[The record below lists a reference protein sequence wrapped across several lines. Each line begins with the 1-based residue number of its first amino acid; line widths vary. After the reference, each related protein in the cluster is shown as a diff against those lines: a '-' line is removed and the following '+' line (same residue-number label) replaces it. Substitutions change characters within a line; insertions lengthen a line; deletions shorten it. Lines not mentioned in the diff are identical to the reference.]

1 MQGDVGVDA
10 VNSGALSVRKVRG
23 NVSVAR
29 KGSGDIDVSDVTG
42 STRVPTDN

>member
-1 MQGDVGVDA
+1 MDA

-42 STRVPTDN
+42 STRVPTGN